1 MEEVLLI
8 ANLARNLTLL
18 NMHVTPIA
26 GSLRQHHRSIIN
38 TRVLLHIQRLSYWKR
53 RSVLNLLT
61 KVVDDNS
68 RWLGIGQYVSGKSD
82 DDDEALGGVI
92 LWRLLQ
98 GGPIFQQLIT
108 NENARTNP
116 AKRRYSPPPFSR
128 SLSPSPMGHHDALTS
143 SSTRSI
149 HAPSEDEA
157 HKLSEAARPTRMSQI
172 SSVKMINVAGIIS
185 IILFYILILGVGIWA
200 GRKKEAGNDSEEEV
214 MLAGRSIGLFVGIF
228 TMTATWVGGGYING
242 TAEAIYTS
250 GLVWCQ
256 APFGYALSLVFGGI
270 FFANPMRKQ
279 GYITMLDP
287 LQDSFGERMGGLLF
301 LPALCGE
308 VFWAAGI
315 LAALGATLSVIIDMD
330 HRTSVIF
337 SSCIAVFYTLFGG
350 LYSVAYTD
358 VIQLFC
364 IFIGLWMC
372 IPFAWTNEH
381 VASLSSM
388 DVDWIGEVQSNEY
401 FYYIDYGMLLIFG
414 GIPWQVYF
422 QRVLSSKTA
431 GRAQILSYVAAF
443 GCILMAIPP
452 VMIGAIAKA
461 TAWNE
466 TAYKGPYPLTED
478 ETSMILPMV
487 LQYLTPDF
495 VSFFGLGAVSA
506 AVMSSA
512 DSSVLSASSMFARNV
527 YKLIFRQR
535 ASEMEII
542 WVMRVSIL
550 IVGVLATIMA
560 LTIPS
565 IYGLWSMC
573 SDLVYVI
580 LFPQLLMVVHF
591 KNHCNTYGSLAAY
604 MVAFFVRLSG
614 GEPLMGLPPFIHYP
628 GYDYEQGRQLFP
640 FRTMAMIMSLVTL
653 IGVSWWTKWV
663 FETGRLAP
671 GYDVFKCVVNIPED
685 VQRVGEPSEAGEQM
699 SVLASGM
706 MGKMYGAATMVGK
719 DEMNGRIN
727 PALEADDDIP
737 AEEVERL
744 KAMGGGKG
752 GNSSSGGGGNKSG
765 TNPTM
770 DRGPQGQTTL

>member
-1 MEEVLLI
+1 MINIAGVVSIVLFYLLI
-8 ANLARNLTLL
+8 
-18 NMHVTPIA
+18 
-26 GSLRQHHRSIIN
+26 
-38 TRVLLHIQRLSYWKR
+38 
-53 RSVLNLLT
+53 
-61 KVVDDNS
+61 
-68 RWLGIGQYVSGKSD
+68 
-82 DDDEALGGVI
+82 
-92 LWRLLQ
+92 
-98 GGPIFQQLIT
+98 
-108 NENARTNP
+108 
-116 AKRRYSPPPFSR
+116 
-128 SLSPSPMGHHDALTS
+128 
-143 SSTRSI
+143 
-149 HAPSEDEA
+149 
-157 HKLSEAARPTRMSQI
+157 
-172 SSVKMINVAGIIS
+172 
-185 IILFYILILGVGIWA
+185 LFVGIWA
-200 GRKKEAGNDSEEEV
+200 GRKKESGNDSEEEV

-330 HRTSVIF
+330 HRTSVIL
-337 SSCIAVFYTLFGG
+337 SSCIAIFYTLFGG

-372 IPFAWTNEH
+372 IPFAWANEH
-381 VASLSSM
+381 VKSLSSM
-388 DVDWIGEVQSNEY
+388 DVDWIGHVDPEQRW
-401 FYYIDYGMLLIFG
+401 FYIDYGLLLIFG

-431 GRAQILSYVAAF
+431 SRAQILSYVAAA

-452 VMIGAIAKA
+452 VLIGAIAKA
-461 TAWNE
+461 TPWNE
-466 TAYKGPYPLTED
+466 TDYTGPYPLTVQ

-512 DSSVLSASSMFARNV
+512 DSSVLSAASMFARNV
-527 YKLIFRQR
+527 YKLIFRQK

-542 WVMRVSIL
+542 WVMRGGIIVVGIL
-550 IVGVLATIMA
+550 STIMA

-591 KNHCNTYGSLAAY
+591 KKHCNTYGSLAAY
-604 MVAFFVRLSG
+604 IIALFIRLSG
-614 GEPLMGLPPFIHYP
+614 GEALLGLPALIHFP
-628 GYDYEQGRQLFP
+628 GYDEENQTQLFP
-640 FRTMAMIMSLVTL
+640 FRTMAMILSLITL
-653 IGVSWWTKWV
+653 ILVSWWTKMM
-663 FETGRLAP
+663 FESGKLP
-671 GYDVFKCVVNIPED
+671 PSYDVFRCVVNIPED
-685 VQRVGEPSEAGEQM
+685 VVRVGEPAESGEQL
-699 SVLASGM
+699 SVMAGPLARS
-706 MGKMYGAATMVGK
+706 YGAATMAGK
-719 DEMNGRIN
+719 DERNGRIN
-727 PALEADDDIP
+727 PALETDDDDLPINE
-737 AEEVERL
+737 AKRL
-744 KAMGGGKG
+744 NQQTAQEQVQRML
-752 GNSSSGGGGNKSG
+752 SSATGQNRRDSDDEGSGGGGGNSG
-765 TNPTM
+765 SAYHQAGGGGGKAVPTAEQ
-770 DRGPQGQTTL
+770 DNTAF

>member
-1 MEEVLLI
+1 MI
-8 ANLARNLTLL
+8 N
-18 NMHVTPIA
+18 IA
-26 GSLRQHHRSIIN
+26 GVVSI
-38 TRVLLHIQRLSYWKR
+38 V
-53 RSVLNLLT
+53 
-61 KVVDDNS
+61 
-68 RWLGIGQYVSGKSD
+68 
-82 DDDEALGGVI
+82 
-92 LWRLLQ
+92 
-98 GGPIFQQLIT
+98 
-108 NENARTNP
+108 
-116 AKRRYSPPPFSR
+116 
-128 SLSPSPMGHHDALTS
+128 
-143 SSTRSI
+143 
-149 HAPSEDEA
+149 
-157 HKLSEAARPTRMSQI
+157 
-172 SSVKMINVAGIIS
+172 
-185 IILFYILILGVGIWA
+185 LFYLLILGVGIWA
-200 GRKKEAGNDSEEEV
+200 GRKKESGNDSEEEV

-330 HRTSVIF
+330 HRTSVIL
-337 SSCIAVFYTLFGG
+337 SSCIAIFYTLFGG

-381 VASLSSM
+381 VKSLSSM
-388 DVDWIGEVQSNEY
+388 EVDWIGEVEPNQRW
-401 FYYIDYGMLLIFG
+401 FYIDYGLLLVFG

-431 GRAQILSYVAAF
+431 GRAQLLSYVAAF

-452 VMIGAIAKA
+452 VLIGAIAKA
-461 TAWNE
+461 TPWNE
-466 TAYKGPYPLTED
+466 TAYKGPYPLTEQ

-512 DSSVLSASSMFARNV
+512 DSSVLSAASMFARNV
-527 YKLIFRQR
+527 YKLIFRQK

-542 WVMRVSIL
+542 WVMRVSII
-550 IVGVLATIMA
+550 IVGILATIMA

-591 KNHCNTYGSLAAY
+591 KTHCNTYGSLAAY
-604 MVAFFVRLSG
+604 IIALFVRLSG
-614 GEPLMGLPPFIHYP
+614 GEALLGLPALIHFP
-628 GYDYEQGRQLFP
+628 GYDEVEKRQLFP

-653 IGVSWWTKWV
+653 IVVSWWTKTM
-663 FETGRLAP
+663 FESGKLP
-671 GYDVFKCVVNIPED
+671 PSYDIFRCVVNIPED
-685 VQRVGEPSEAGEQM
+685 VLHVGEPAESGEQL
-699 SVLASGM
+699 SVMAGPLARS
-706 MGKMYGAATMVGK
+706 YGAATMAGK
-719 DEMNGRIN
+719 DERNGRIN
-727 PALEADDDIP
+727 PALESDDDLP
-737 AEEVERL
+737 VAEARRL
-744 KAMGGGKG
+744 NQQTAQAQVQKMLSSTVGK
-752 GNSSSGGGGNKSG
+752 SDTNKTDDDDDDDG
-765 TNPTM
+765 TSDGFFDSRPIDQENTAF
-770 DRGPQGQTTL
+770 

>member
-1 MEEVLLI
+1 MINIAGVVSIVLFYLLI
-8 ANLARNLTLL
+8 
-18 NMHVTPIA
+18 
-26 GSLRQHHRSIIN
+26 
-38 TRVLLHIQRLSYWKR
+38 
-53 RSVLNLLT
+53 
-61 KVVDDNS
+61 
-68 RWLGIGQYVSGKSD
+68 
-82 DDDEALGGVI
+82 
-92 LWRLLQ
+92 
-98 GGPIFQQLIT
+98 
-108 NENARTNP
+108 
-116 AKRRYSPPPFSR
+116 
-128 SLSPSPMGHHDALTS
+128 
-143 SSTRSI
+143 
-149 HAPSEDEA
+149 
-157 HKLSEAARPTRMSQI
+157 
-172 SSVKMINVAGIIS
+172 
-185 IILFYILILGVGIWA
+185 LFVGIWA

-330 HRTSVIF
+330 HRTSVIL
-337 SSCIAVFYTLFGG
+337 SSCIAIFYTLFGG

-372 IPFAWTNEH
+372 IPFAWANDH
-381 VASLSSM
+381 VKSLSSM
-388 DVDWIGEVQSNEY
+388 DVDWIGHVDPDQRW
-401 FYYIDYGMLLIFG
+401 FYIDYGLLLIFG

-431 GRAQILSYVAAF
+431 GRAQVLSYVAAA

-452 VMIGAIAKA
+452 VLIGAIAKA
-461 TAWNE
+461 TPWNE
-466 TAYKGPYPLTED
+466 TAYTGPYPLTVQ

-512 DSSVLSASSMFARNV
+512 DSSVLSAASMFARNV
-527 YKLIFRQR
+527 YKLIFRQK

-542 WVMRVSIL
+542 WVMRGGI
-550 IVGVLATIMA
+550 IVVGIMATIMA

-591 KNHCNTYGSLAAY
+591 KKHCNTYGSLAAY
-604 MVAFFVRLSG
+604 LIALFIRLSG
-614 GEPLMGLPPFIHYP
+614 GESLLGLPALIHYP
-628 GYDYEQGRQLFP
+628 GYDAENETQLFP
-640 FRTMAMIMSLVTL
+640 FRTMAMLVSLVTL
-653 IGVSWWTKWV
+653 VVVSWWTKMM
-663 FETGRLAP
+663 FESGKLP
-671 GYDVFKCVVNIPED
+671 PSYDVFRCVVNIPED
-685 VQRVGEPSEAGEQM
+685 VQRVGEPAECGEQL
-699 SVLASGM
+699 SVMAGPLGRS
-706 MGKMYGAATMVGK
+706 YGAATMAGK
-719 DEMNGRIN
+719 DERNGRIN
-727 PALEADDDIP
+727 PALETDDDLP
-737 AEEVERL
+737 VAEARRL
-744 KAMGGGKG
+744 NQQTAQEQVQKMISSATGQ
-752 GNSSSGGGGNKSG
+752 NRRDSCSSGGGGG
-765 TNPTM
+765 GGGGFGGGMAMPTA
-770 DRGPQGQTTL
+770 DQDNTAF

>member
-1 MEEVLLI
+1 MLFWSRPPLGSLSINLSMGTAWVSIVRMAGEWEVLSMRGGSSRRPMTSGDRSERKAAHL
-8 ANLARNLTLL
+8 RPRSRP
-18 NMHVTPIA
+18 VTPGTA
-26 GSLRQHHRSIIN
+26 FH
-38 TRVLLHIQRLSYWKR
+38 YK
-53 RSVLNLLT
+53 
-61 KVVDDNS
+61 
-68 RWLGIGQYVSGKSD
+68 
-82 DDDEALGGVI
+82 
-92 LWRLLQ
+92 
-98 GGPIFQQLIT
+98 
-108 NENARTNP
+108 
-116 AKRRYSPPPFSR
+116 
-128 SLSPSPMGHHDALTS
+128 TS
-143 SSTRSI
+143 
-149 HAPSEDEA
+149 
-157 HKLSEAARPTRMSQI
+157 
-172 SSVKMINVAGIIS
+172 KMINVWGVIS
-185 IILFYILILGVGIWA
+185 IILFYVLILAVGIWA
-200 GRKKEAGNDSEEEV
+200 ARKKPAGNDSEEEV

-279 GYITMLDP
+279 GYVTMLDP
-287 LQDSFGERMGGLLF
+287 LQDSFGSRMGGLLF

-315 LAALGATLSVIIDMD
+315 LAALGATLAVIIDMD

-337 SSCIAVFYTLFGG
+337 SACVAVFYTLFGG

-372 IPFAWTNEH
+372 IPFAWANEH
-381 VASLSSM
+381 VKPLSSM
-388 DVDWIGEVQSNEY
+388 DVDWIGEIDPNY
-401 FYYIDYGMLLIFG
+401 YWFYIDYGLLLVFG

-431 GRAQILSYVAAF
+431 GRAQVLSYVAAI
-443 GCILMAIPP
+443 GCIFMAIPP
-452 VMIGAIAKA
+452 VLIGAIAKG

-466 TAYKGPYPLTED
+466 TGYGGQLSDTGELTAD
-478 ETSMILPMV
+478 QTSMILPLV

-527 YKLIFRQR
+527 YKLIFRQN

-542 WVMRVSIL
+542 WVMRVGIL
-550 IVGVLATIMA
+550 VVGMLSTVMA

-591 KNHCNTYGSLAAY
+591 KKYCNTYGSLAAY
-604 MVAFFVRLSG
+604 IVALLVRLSG
-614 GEPLMGLPPFIHYP
+614 GEKMLGLPALIHYP
-628 GYDYEQGRQLFP
+628 GWDENDEVQLFP
-640 FRTMAMIMSLVTL
+640 FRTMAMVLSLFTL
-653 IGVSWWTKWV
+653 AFISWLSV
-663 FETGRLAP
+663 FLFNS
-671 GYDVFKCVVNIPED
+671 GYLSPESDYFNCVVNIPED
-685 VQRVGEPSEAGEQM
+685 IRRVDEPSEAGEQM
-699 SVLASGM
+699 SVLG
-706 MGKMYGAATMVGK
+706 GVPGRLYGAASTLVGS
-719 DEMNGRIN
+719 DEKSGRIN
-727 PALEADDDIP
+727 PALEPDDDDLDDP
-737 AEEVERL
+737 NDGPTPL
-744 KAMGGGKG
+744 F
-752 GNSSSGGGGNKSG
+752 GNSNAPPPVQPFGK
-765 TNPTM
+765 
-770 DRGPQGQTTL
+770 QTAF

>member
-1 MEEVLLI
+1 MI
-8 ANLARNLTLL
+8 N
-18 NMHVTPIA
+18 IA
-26 GSLRQHHRSIIN
+26 G
-38 TRVLLHIQRLSYWKR
+38 V
-53 RSVLNLLT
+53 
-61 KVVDDNS
+61 
-68 RWLGIGQYVSGKSD
+68 
-82 DDDEALGGVI
+82 
-92 LWRLLQ
+92 
-98 GGPIFQQLIT
+98 
-108 NENARTNP
+108 
-116 AKRRYSPPPFSR
+116 
-128 SLSPSPMGHHDALTS
+128 
-143 SSTRSI
+143 
-149 HAPSEDEA
+149 
-157 HKLSEAARPTRMSQI
+157 
-172 SSVKMINVAGIIS
+172 IS
-185 IILFYILILGVGIWA
+185 IVIFYVLILAVGVWA
-200 GRKKEAGNDSEEEV
+200 GRKKEEGNDSEEEV
-214 MLAGRSIGLFVGIF
+214 MLAGRNIGLFVGIF

-242 TAEAIYTS
+242 TAEAVYTS
-250 GLVWCQ
+250 GLIWCQ

-270 FFANPMRKQ
+270 FFANKMRQQ

-287 LQDSFGERMGGLLF
+287 LQDCFGERMGGLLF

-337 SSCIAVFYTLFGG
+337 SACIAVLYTLFGG
-350 LYSVAYTD
+350 LYAVAYTD

-381 VASLSSM
+381 VRPLSTTEH
-388 DVDWIGEVQSNEY
+388 DWIGKIESGDLPS
-401 FYYIDYGMLLIFG
+401 YIDYGLLLIFG

-422 QRVLSSKTA
+422 QRVLSSKSA
-431 GRAQILSYVAAF
+431 ERAQLLSYVAAF
-443 GCILMAIPP
+443 GCGIMAIPP

-466 TAYKGPYPLTED
+466 TEYKGPFPLTTE
-478 ETSMILPMV
+478 ETGMILPMV

-495 VSFFGLGAVSA
+495 VSFLGLGAVSA

-527 YKLIFRQR
+527 YKLIFRQK

-550 IVGVLATIMA
+550 VVGFLATVMA

-591 KNHCNTYGSLAAY
+591 KDYCNTYGSLAAY
-604 MVAFFVRLSG
+604 IMAFLVRISG
-614 GEPLMGLPPFIHYP
+614 GEPLMHLPAFIHFP
-628 GYDYEQGRQLFP
+628 GYDEVQKVQKFP
-640 FRTMAMIMSLVTL
+640 FRTAAMMLSLITL
-653 IGVSWWTKWV
+653 VGVSWGTKYV

-671 GYDVFKCVVNIPED
+671 GYDLFHCVVNIPED
-685 VQRVGEPSEAGEQM
+685 IQRVGEPAEEGEQM
-699 SVLASGM
+699 AVMTSGA
-706 MGKMYGAATMVGK
+706 MGKVYGAATLVGK
-719 DEMNGRIN
+719 DERNGRIN

-737 AEEVERL
+737 AAEIDRL
-744 KAMGGGKG
+744 RSSVSSAGGGGK
-752 GNSSSGGGGNKSG
+752 NVPAIHPLDNY
-765 TNPTM
+765 
-770 DRGPQGQTTL
+770 QTKL

>member
-1 MEEVLLI
+1 MINIAGVVSIVLFYLLI
-8 ANLARNLTLL
+8 
-18 NMHVTPIA
+18 
-26 GSLRQHHRSIIN
+26 
-38 TRVLLHIQRLSYWKR
+38 
-53 RSVLNLLT
+53 
-61 KVVDDNS
+61 
-68 RWLGIGQYVSGKSD
+68 
-82 DDDEALGGVI
+82 
-92 LWRLLQ
+92 
-98 GGPIFQQLIT
+98 
-108 NENARTNP
+108 
-116 AKRRYSPPPFSR
+116 
-128 SLSPSPMGHHDALTS
+128 
-143 SSTRSI
+143 
-149 HAPSEDEA
+149 
-157 HKLSEAARPTRMSQI
+157 
-172 SSVKMINVAGIIS
+172 
-185 IILFYILILGVGIWA
+185 LFVGIWA

-330 HRTSVIF
+330 HRTSVIL
-337 SSCIAVFYTLFGG
+337 SSCIAIFYTLFGG

-372 IPFAWTNEH
+372 IPFAWANDH
-381 VASLSSM
+381 VKSLSSM
-388 DVDWIGEVQSNEY
+388 DVDWIGHVAPEQRW
-401 FYYIDYGMLLIFG
+401 FYLDYGLLLIFG

-431 GRAQILSYVAAF
+431 GRAQVLSYVAAA

-452 VMIGAIAKA
+452 VLIGAIAKA
-461 TAWNE
+461 TPWNE
-466 TAYKGPYPLTED
+466 TAYTGPYPLTVQ

-512 DSSVLSASSMFARNV
+512 DSSVLSAASMFARNV
-527 YKLIFRQR
+527 YKLIFRQK

-542 WVMRVSIL
+542 WVMRGGI
-550 IVGVLATIMA
+550 IVVGIMATIMA

-591 KNHCNTYGSLAAY
+591 KKHCNTYGSLAAY
-604 MVAFFVRLSG
+604 LIALFIRLSG
-614 GEPLMGLPPFIHYP
+614 GESLLGLPALIHYP
-628 GYDYEQGRQLFP
+628 GYDAENETQLFP
-640 FRTMAMIMSLVTL
+640 FRTMAMLISLVTL
-653 IGVSWWTKWV
+653 VVVSWWTKMM
-663 FETGRLAP
+663 FESGKLP
-671 GYDVFKCVVNIPED
+671 PSYDVFRCVVNIPED
-685 VQRVGEPSEAGEQM
+685 VQRVGEPAECGEQL
-699 SVLASGM
+699 SVMAGPLGRS
-706 MGKMYGAATMVGK
+706 YGAATMAGK
-719 DEMNGRIN
+719 DERNGRIN
-727 PALEADDDIP
+727 PALETDDDLP
-737 AEEVERL
+737 VAEARRL
-744 KAMGGGKG
+744 NQQTAQEQVQKMISSATGQ
-752 GNSSSGGGGNKSG
+752 NRRDSNSSGGGGG
-765 TNPTM
+765 GGGGGFGMAMPTA
-770 DRGPQGQTTL
+770 DQDNTAF

>member
-1 MEEVLLI
+1 MV
-8 ANLARNLTLL
+8 
-18 NMHVTPIA
+18 
-26 GSLRQHHRSIIN
+26 
-38 TRVLLHIQRLSYWKR
+38 
-53 RSVLNLLT
+53 
-61 KVVDDNS
+61 
-68 RWLGIGQYVSGKSD
+68 
-82 DDDEALGGVI
+82 
-92 LWRLLQ
+92 
-98 GGPIFQQLIT
+98 FQ
-108 NENARTNP
+108 
-116 AKRRYSPPPFSR
+116 
-128 SLSPSPMGHHDALTS
+128 
-143 SSTRSI
+143 
-149 HAPSEDEA
+149 
-157 HKLSEAARPTRMSQI
+157 
-172 SSVKMINVAGIIS
+172 KMINVSGVIS
-185 IILFYILILGVGIWA
+185 IVLFYLLILGVGIWA
-200 GRKKEAGNDSEEEV
+200 ARKKQAGNDSEEEV

-242 TAEAIYTS
+242 TAEAIYTQ

-270 FFANPMRKQ
+270 FFANEMRRQ
-279 GYITMLDP
+279 GYVTMLDP
-287 LQDSFGERMGGLLF
+287 LQDTFGSRMGGLLF

-372 IPFAWTNEH
+372 VPFAWMNEH
-381 VASLSSM
+381 VQPLS
-388 DVDWIGEVQSNEY
+388 VKEDWIGSVDPDMY
-401 FYYIDYGMLLIFG
+401 GYYVDYGLLLVFG

-422 QRVLSSKTA
+422 QRVLSSKSA

-443 GCILMAIPP
+443 GCIIMAIPP
-452 VMIGAIAKA
+452 VLIGAIARN

-466 TAYKGPYPLTED
+466 TAYKGPYPLTTE

-542 WVMRVSIL
+542 WVMRVSIFV
-550 IVGVLATIMA
+550 VGILSTIMA

-573 SDLVYVI
+573 SDLVYCI

-591 KNHCNTYGSLAAY
+591 KHHCNTYGSLAAY
-604 MVAFFVRLSG
+604 IVAFVVRMSG
-614 GEPLMGLPPFIHYP
+614 GEPLLGLAPTIYYP
-628 GYDYEQGRQLFP
+628 GWDGERQLFP
-640 FRTMAMIMSLVTL
+640 FRTMAMLASLITL
-653 IGVSWWTKWV
+653 VGVSAGTKHV
-663 FETGRLAP
+663 FETGMLAP
-671 GYDVFKCVVNIPED
+671 GYDWFRCVVNIPED
-685 VQRVGEPSEAGEQM
+685 VVHVGEPAEGEQM
-699 SVLASGM
+699 SVMTSGA
-706 MGKMYGAATMVGK
+706 GGRGYGAATMVGK
-719 DEMNGRIN
+719 DEMNGRVN
-727 PALEADDDIP
+727 PALETDDDDP
-737 AEEVERL
+737 ALDLAEL
-744 KAMGGGKG
+744 KRRGTGG
-752 GNSSSGGGGNKSG
+752 GGGGNMV
-765 TNPTM
+765 P
-770 DRGPQGQTTL
+770 GQTTL

>member
-1 MEEVLLI
+1 MI
-8 ANLARNLTLL
+8 N
-18 NMHVTPIA
+18 IA
-26 GSLRQHHRSIIN
+26 GVVSI
-38 TRVLLHIQRLSYWKR
+38 V
-53 RSVLNLLT
+53 
-61 KVVDDNS
+61 
-68 RWLGIGQYVSGKSD
+68 
-82 DDDEALGGVI
+82 
-92 LWRLLQ
+92 
-98 GGPIFQQLIT
+98 
-108 NENARTNP
+108 
-116 AKRRYSPPPFSR
+116 
-128 SLSPSPMGHHDALTS
+128 
-143 SSTRSI
+143 
-149 HAPSEDEA
+149 
-157 HKLSEAARPTRMSQI
+157 
-172 SSVKMINVAGIIS
+172 
-185 IILFYILILGVGIWA
+185 LFYILILAVGIWA
-200 GRKKEAGNDSEEEV
+200 GRKKESGNDSEEEV

-315 LAALGATLSVIIDMD
+315 LAALGATLSVIIDMEQE
-330 HRTSVIF
+330 TSVIL
-337 SSCIAVFYTLFGG
+337 SACIAVFYTLFGG

-372 IPFAWTNEH
+372 IPFAWANDH
-381 VASLSSM
+381 VKSLSSM
-388 DVDWIGEVQSNEY
+388 DVDWIGEIGEGY
-401 FYYIDYGMLLIFG
+401 TWFYLDYGLLLIFG

-452 VMIGAIAKA
+452 VLIGAIAKA
-461 TAWNE
+461 TPWNE
-466 TAYKGPYPLTED
+466 TDYKGPWPLTTQ

-527 YKLIFRQR
+527 YRLIFRQR

-550 IVGVLATIMA
+550 VVGILSTIMA

-573 SDLVYVI
+573 SDLVYCI

-591 KNHCNTYGSLAAY
+591 KHHCNTYGSLAAY
-604 MVAFFVRLSG
+604 IIAFMVRLSG
-614 GEPLMGLPPFIHYP
+614 GEAMLGLPALIHYP
-628 GYDYEQGRQLFP
+628 GYNEETSTQMFP
-640 FRTMAMIMSLVTL
+640 FRTMAMIMSLITL
-653 IGVSWWTKWV
+653 VGVSWWTKWV

-671 GYDVFKCVVNIPED
+671 HYDYFRCVVNIPEELH
-685 VQRVGEPSEAGEQM
+685 RVGEPSDSGEQL
-699 SVLASGM
+699 SVMAGGM
-706 MGKMYGAATMVGK
+706 TRMYGAATMVGK
-719 DEMNGRIN
+719 DERNGRIN
-727 PALEADDDIP
+727 PALEPDDDLP
-737 AEEVERL
+737 VAEAQRQMQL
-744 KAMGGGKG
+744 SA
-752 GNSSSGGGGNKSG
+752 GGGGSVAAQGGVVPG
-765 TNPTM
+765 T
-770 DRGPQGQTTL
+770 GPAQGHTAF

>member
-1 MEEVLLI
+1 MINIAGVVSIVMFYLLI
-8 ANLARNLTLL
+8 L
-18 NMHVTPIA
+18 V
-26 GSLRQHHRSIIN
+26 
-38 TRVLLHIQRLSYWKR
+38 
-53 RSVLNLLT
+53 
-61 KVVDDNS
+61 
-68 RWLGIGQYVSGKSD
+68 
-82 DDDEALGGVI
+82 
-92 LWRLLQ
+92 
-98 GGPIFQQLIT
+98 
-108 NENARTNP
+108 
-116 AKRRYSPPPFSR
+116 
-128 SLSPSPMGHHDALTS
+128 
-143 SSTRSI
+143 
-149 HAPSEDEA
+149 
-157 HKLSEAARPTRMSQI
+157 
-172 SSVKMINVAGIIS
+172 
-185 IILFYILILGVGIWA
+185 VGIWA
-200 GRKKEAGNDSEEEV
+200 GRKKQSGNDSEEEV

-330 HRTSVIF
+330 HRTSVIL
-337 SSCIAVFYTLFGG
+337 SSCIAIFYTLFGG

-372 IPFAWTNEH
+372 IPFAWSNEH
-381 VASLSSM
+381 VGSLS
-388 DVDWIGEVQSNEY
+388 DLEVDWIGHVEPKKHWL
-401 FYYIDYGMLLIFG
+401 YIDYGLLLVFG

-431 GRAQILSYVAAF
+431 GRAQLLSYVAAA

-452 VMIGAIAKA
+452 VLIGAIAKA
-461 TAWNE
+461 TPWNE
-466 TAYKGPYPLTED
+466 TDYKGPYPLTVD

-512 DSSVLSASSMFARNV
+512 DSSVLSAASMFARNV
-527 YKLIFRQR
+527 YKLIFRQK

-542 WVMRVSIL
+542 WVMRVAI
-550 IVGVLATIMA
+550 IVVGILATIMA

-591 KNHCNTYGSLAAY
+591 KKHCNTYGSLSAY
-604 MVAFFVRLSG
+604 IVALVIRLSG
-614 GEPLMGLPPFIHYP
+614 GEAILGLAPLIKYP
-628 GYDYEQGRQLFP
+628 GYDEETKEQMFP
-640 FRTMAMIMSLVTL
+640 FRTMAMLLSLITL
-653 IGVSWWTKWV
+653 VSVSWWTKMM
-663 FETGRLAP
+663 FESGKLP
-671 GYDVFKCVVNIPED
+671 PSYDYFRCVVNIPED
-685 VQRVGEPSEAGEQM
+685 VQRVGDPSESGEQL
-699 SVLASGM
+699 SVMAGPLARS
-706 MGKMYGAATMVGK
+706 YGAATMAGK
-719 DEMNGRIN
+719 DERNGRIN
-727 PALEADDDIP
+727 PALESDDDLP
-737 AEEVERL
+737 VAEARRINQETAQAQVKKML
-744 KAMGGGKG
+744 DTATGVKP
-752 GNSSSGGGGNKSG
+752 SGGGGG
-765 TNPTM
+765 QIGMTMPTAEQ
-770 DRGPQGQTTL
+770 DNTAF